1 MNSLRSDLRDQTIA
15 NVLTITQQQQR
26 SLDTFI
32 LNDRERLHSFA
43 QYFSNSRSDNI
54 EEIKDKLEAFKEVD
68 AIYTVVNLDNGTYY
82 SNLNRKTSR
91 MKDEDL
97 QEYLSFDE
105 SDARDPYQ
113 SLYADELRF
122 GYYEKFVFADGVQGV
137 FQKGYDCSEV
147 STEFSLSFYEGQGL
161 GFVVT
166 RQGDILLRSVDM
178 SGQYSFN
185 NIFDLVEGAGEDN
198 EDIVSMFS
206 SAVDAGETGT
216 LVFEG
221 KGESYI
227 CAYVPMHNVDR
238 WAFVSVIPM
247 SMVMQEAD
255 SIVMDTQS
263 MLIVLIIIMAVFLV
277 FVLTIWWVYKKME
290 KKDLEVEYR
299 KVQFDVFSTY
309 LSNNTDDIYL
319 MLDPAAGKADY
330 ISPNVERILGVSE
343 KQVMDDPDAIGTAVY
358 ISGGVIGFEKLSQ
371 MEDGETL
378 EPMFTERINMRT
390 KEPIYFR
397 ETVYCVFL
405 QGKRKVIVYMSDR
418 TKERK
423 VEETLTEA
431 LNMAKVANAAKTA
444 FLGSVS
450 HDIRTPMNAIM
461 GLVMLLREEADNPE
475 HVLEYTQRIDAASQH
490 LLGLIN
496 DVLDMNKIEGGNTT
510 LNLEAMS
517 LAEIVEELNT
527 IIRPQ
532 AKAKNQEFDIF
543 ASSFTYEHLIGD
555 KLRINQILINI
566 LSNAVKYTPAG
577 GRIEMQVNELPQVMN
592 DYSHIQFVIKDNG
605 YGMSPDYLKVIFDP
619 FTREQ
624 NLAKSKIQGTG
635 LGMAITKSLVDL
647 MGGTINVESE
657 EGKGSVFTVELEL
670 KIQDLTEDREF
681 WEKNGLRRMIVADDE
696 EDVCKNVVKSMR
708 NTGVTVHYAT
718 SGHELIEMMRA
729 AREAGEP
736 YDIILL
742 DWKMPDLD
750 GLETARLIREKYK
763 EKIPI
768 LFFTTYDWHEIEQE
782 AHELG
787 IKHFLPKPFFIYSFK
802 ESVSKI
808 LGEEKSENASQ
819 MSDEIVKGLHILVVD
834 DVEVNR
840 MVLVKI
846 LSTMGAN
853 CDTAENGQEAVDK
866 FVNSPRGTYD
876 IIMMD
881 VQMPV
886 MGGYDATRTIRAS
899 SHPDAGSIPII
910 AMTANAFV
918 DDVRDALAAGMDAHV
933 SKPIILEQLK
943 SKIHDVLSRKDSCK
957 I

>member
-91 MKDEDL
+91 MKDENL
-97 QEYLSFDE
+97 QEYLSFGD

-247 SMVMQEAD
+247 SVVMQEAD

-390 KEPIYFR
+390 KESIYFR

-510 LNLEAMS
+510 LNLEALS

-718 SGHELIEMMRA
+718 SGHELIEMVRA
-729 AREAGEP
+729 ARETGKP

-802 ESVSKI
+802 EAVSKI